1 MYNSKSLLE
10 VLVSLLKA
18 FVQINNEHY
27 APWYKLSE
35 HQVLTELKKKK
46 KLKSTWV
53 GSKSPVYIY
62 YPSSIS
68 NNVLKTGFSTLYISG
83 KVSFLATTCLCK

>member
-1 MYNSKSLLE
+1 MQYVQFQISLR
-10 VLVSLLKA
+10 S
-18 FVQINNEHY
+18 F
-27 APWYKLSE
+27 SE
-35 HQVLTELKKKK
+35 HQVLTELKKKKK

-83 KVSFLATTCLCK
+83 KVGFLAKTCLCK